1 MSELKLRPPK
11 EAATSR
17 HTPKRP
23 PQKAAATQAKRKTTP
38 RTDLK
43 VGEIEPILKYDLIPA
58 IHSDTW
64 WVFQLG

>member
-43 VGEIEPILKYDLIPA
+43 VGHYKMTVLLR
-58 IHSDTW
+58 S
-64 WVFQLG
+64 LGSAH

>member
-1 MSELKLRPPK
+1 MSELKFRPPK

-43 VGEIEPILKYDLIPA
+43 VGHYNMSVLLHFLKSA
-58 IHSDTW
+58 
-64 WVFQLG
+64 G